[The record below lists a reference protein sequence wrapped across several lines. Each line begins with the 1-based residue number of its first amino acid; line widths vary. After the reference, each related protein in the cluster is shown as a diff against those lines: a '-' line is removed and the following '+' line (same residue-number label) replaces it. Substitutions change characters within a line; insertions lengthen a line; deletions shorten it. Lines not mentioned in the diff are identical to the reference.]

1 MKTRTAVIDKSL
13 LHEICKQPEK
23 ERDRCFEL
31 LLKRYALV
39 IPAVLVEEVWV
50 EWSHPDRKREPFAEN
65 LVHCLL
71 ELRNTWI
78 AEPIEI
84 AFQELVNHQPISMLP
99 KPSPQLLGSFD
110 SLDNCDPEL
119 VRWMTERRLSRE
131 RHVENRVAQQQRR
144 SIDIRDVTFERPGQ
158 VLRQVV
164 LPQIEGILRDREERA
179 KLLDGLLGQ
188 GFRATHPEASSEI
201 EVGLARFQ
209 AETMHQYRVTQDLIA
224 TAMAY
229 FYSPLCQIR
238 DPNTFQTRSLVKP
251 SKKAQRNSLADERY
265 VQSALLTGGLLTRDR
280 DMAAIATIFEDAGWW
295 AGHVV
300 FFDPRVPLRESM
312 EVTLASV
319 ERGLV

>member
-13 LHEICKQPEK
+13 LHEICKQSDD

-31 LLKRYALV
+31 LLNKYVLV
-39 IPAVLVEEVWV
+39 IPVVLVEEVWA
-50 EWSHPDRKREPFAEN
+50 EWSHPDRKHERFAEN
-65 LVHCLL
+65 LVNCLL
-71 ELRNTWI
+71 ELRDTWI
-78 AEPIEI
+78 AEPIEM
-84 AFQELVNHQPISMLP
+84 AFQELVNQQPISILP

-119 VRWMTERRLSRE
+119 VRWMAERRLSRD
-131 RHVENRVAQQQRR
+131 RHVENRIAQQQRR
-144 SIDIRDVTFERPGQ
+144 SIDVTFERPGQ

-164 LPQIEGILRDREERA
+164 LPQIEGILRNREERA

-188 GFRATHPEASSEI
+188 GFRATHPEASSGI

-229 FYSPLCQIR
+229 FYAPLCQIR
-238 DPNTFQTRSLVKP
+238 DPNTSQTRSLVKP
-251 SKKAQRNSLADERY
+251 SKRAQRNSLADEHY

-280 DMAAIATIFEDAGWW
+280 DMAAIATVFEDAGWW
-295 AGHVV
+295 AGNVV
-300 FFDPRVPLRESM
+300 FFDPGVPLRESM
-312 EVTLASV
+312 EATLASV
-319 ERGLV
+319 